1 MAMPNFRLDQQTALV
16 TGAGSGIGRAIA
28 VGLAAAGADVVCFDL
43 PGAAIDEVCSDVEAV
58 GQRAVAIGGN
68 VTDPDSIG
76 AAVREAQSGL
86 GPLTLA
92 VNSAGIANAE
102 HAEEMSL
109 SQWQRVIDINL
120 TGVFL
125 SCQAEGRA
133 MLEHGRGAI
142 VNIASMS
149 GTIVNRGLLQAH
161 YNASKAAVA
170 HLTKSLAMEW
180 SDRGVRVN
188 AISPGYTATPMNLR
202 PEVAEQV
209 AIFERETPLGRMAT
223 VDELVGPA
231 IFLLSDAASFCT
243 GVDLLVDGGFTCW

>member
-1 MAMPNFRLDQQTALV
+1 MTMPSFRLDQQTALV
-16 TGAGSGIGRAIA
+16 TGAASGIGRGIA
-28 VGLAAAGADVVCFDL
+28 LGLAAAGANVACFDL
-43 PGAAIDEVCSDVEAV
+43 PESALDEVCGEIRATGGEAIAVSGDVVDADML
-58 GQRAVAIGGN
+58 A
-68 VTDPDSIG
+68 D
-76 AAVREAQSGL
+76 AVRDAETEL

-92 VNSAGIANAE
+92 VNSGIANAAP
-102 HAEEMSL
+102 AEQMSL
-109 SQWQRVIDINL
+109 SQWQRVIDINV

-149 GTIVNRGLLQAH
+149 GSIVNRGLLQAH
-161 YNASKAAVA
+161 YNASKAAVV
-170 HLTKSLAMEW
+170 HLSRSLAMEW
-180 SDRGVRVN
+180 AHRGIRVN
-188 AISPGYTATPMNLR
+188 SISPGYTATPMNLR

-209 AIFERETPLGRMAT
+209 TTFEADTPLGRMAT

-231 IFLLSDAASFCT
+231 IFLLSEAASFCT